1 MSVVTKKNIKVILN
15 KSNFSVLDTSLN
27 FKIGDVI
34 RVNYIPPFSLSEGK
48 ERPVIIFNTPEETN
62 SSVFSCI
69 PITSN
74 PNITD
79 SIPILLNGKI
89 SFINTLE
96 EYSIRKK
103 TIFENSDVVS
113 LNVIAGI
120 PEYILD
126 MVRYI
131 KIRRISN
138 FYDDEFE
145 NAIDKYIRYIY
156 QLITTGVY
164 PLYRNI
170 ENIMDKSSH
179 TIFDY
184 VRDSEPTYSD
194 VSENVDL
201 LNHLYDSNKSEIK
214 ETSNKIIPLKSD
226 STIDILESDSSETI
240 CEKLKSNFTK
250 DKFYFINGDG
260 KLKIYPIRMLNLSNK
275 SEMLMIFSQIGSVA
289 KIIEVFEISRTS
301 IKTYMHSIYKELSE
315 LSRKESI
322 DIPEIITEFI
332 SKYK

>member
-156 QLITTGVY
+156 
-164 PLYRNI
+164 
-170 ENIMDKSSH
+170 
-179 TIFDY
+179 
-184 VRDSEPTYSD
+184 
-194 VSENVDL
+194 
-201 LNHLYDSNKSEIK
+201 
-214 ETSNKIIPLKSD
+214 
-226 STIDILESDSSETI
+226 
-240 CEKLKSNFTK
+240 
-250 DKFYFINGDG
+250 IN
-260 KLKIYPIRMLNLSNK
+260 
-275 SEMLMIFSQIGSVA
+275 
-289 KIIEVFEISRTS
+289 
-301 IKTYMHSIYKELSE
+301 
-315 LSRKESI
+315 
-322 DIPEIITEFI
+322 
-332 SKYK
+332 